1 MVTDFSA
8 LQCMVRCKFT
18 YFIRNGKWV
27 GIYMI
32 KRDLFVLLLV
42 FYAYTTRRADRMGSE
57 WSCKNQNS
65 SYRVEFQ

>member
-1 MVTDFSA
+1 
-8 LQCMVRCKFT
+8 
-18 YFIRNGKWV
+18 
-27 GIYMI
+27 MI

-65 SYRVEFQ
+65 SYRREFQWLFDQGKGISVRVSGEFELSEIEFTK

>member
-1 MVTDFSA
+1 M
-8 LQCMVRCKFT
+8 R
-18 YFIRNGKWV
+18 
-27 GIYMI
+27 

-65 SYRVEFQ
+65 SYQGQFQWLFDQEKGISVRVSGEFELSELEFTK